1 MFLFFIAVYLVIA
14 LLVFMLIW
22 AMLAVAKRD
31 DEKRGYDLLEDCVSP
46 FE

>member
-14 LLVFMLIW
+14 LPVLMLIW
-22 AMLAVAKRD
+22 AMLVVAKRD
-31 DEKRGYDLLEDCVSP
+31 NQKRGYDLLEDRISF